1 MKKKELHISTNYIH
15 ENLVRSVSLFSP
27 VFAFML
33 LEFKN
38 LRRGNFFSV
47 DQCYLEHEFL
57 YNFYNY
63 TQH

>member
-38 LRRGNFFSV
+38 LA
-47 DQCYLEHEFL
+47 
-57 YNFYNY
+57 
-63 TQH
+63 